1 MSNARGKVPR
11 TGATLWS
18 ALALIVGLLLTQ
30 LAPAPAQESGRKILI
45 VEVTGVIGVATTLHV
60 EKGLEQAKRENA
72 ELVILR
78 VDTPGGLVSS
88 TREMVQMILASPVP
102 VVGFVAPSGAHAASA
117 GTFIIAATHVA
128 AMAPGTQIGAATP
141 IAIGAP
147 PMPGQQP
154 QPEKDKDEKKEGEGQ
169 GGTEGAADRKALNDT
184 IAFIRSLGQMRG
196 RNVEWL
202 EKAVREAA
210 TLTGEDAVKENV
222 VEILANNTEDLVQKL
237 DGREIVIAGVAR
249 KLATAGA
256 TVTTVEMGF
265 RTKVLSAIADPNVAF
280 ILLMIGVYGI
290 LFEFWNPGAVAPGVV
305 GGICLL
311 LALTALTSLPLNFAG
326 LALILFGIAL
336 MVVEA
341 FTPSFGVMGIGGIAA
356 FVVGALFLF
365 DPEGSDVDV
374 QVALPV
380 IVGAALTSIAVM
392 TFIVGFAVS
401 AHRRKVVSGGEEM
414 IGAKGEVVEWQDTKG
429 AIRVHGE
436 VWSAAGDRSFNRGDA
451 VVVKERRGL
460 VLIVVAA

>member
-1 MSNARGKVPR
+1 MMLTMSGERIRFRSAR
-11 TGATLWS
+11 ATVWIAFAS
-18 ALALIVGLLLTQ
+18 VFAGLLLSS
-30 LAPAPAQESGRKILI
+30 LAPAQENARRIVL
-45 VEVTGVIGVATTLHV
+45 VEVTGVIGVATTLHI
-60 EKGLEQAKRENA
+60 EKGLAQAQRENA
-72 ELVILR
+72 EAVILR

-88 TREMVQMILASPVP
+88 TREIVQLVLASPVP

-141 IAIGAP
+141 ITMGSPVMPGAP
-147 PMPGQQP
+147 
-154 QPEKDKDEKKEGEGQ
+154 KDDDKEKKDAQ
-169 GGTEGAADRKALNDT
+169 PSDGAADRKALNDT
-184 IAFIRSLGQMRG
+184 IALVRSLGQMRG

-202 EKAVREAA
+202 EKAVRDAA
-210 TLTGEDAVKENV
+210 TLTGEDAVREKV
-222 VEILANNTEDLVQKL
+222 VEILANDIGDLVQKL
-237 DGREIVIAGVAR
+237 DGREVTIAGVTR
-249 KLATAGA
+249 KLATKDLAVGI
-256 TVTTVEMGF
+256 VEMDW
-265 RTKVLSAIADPNVAF
+265 RTQALSAIADPNVAF

-290 LFEFWNPGAVAPGVV
+290 LFEFWNPGAIAPGVV

-311 LALTALTSLPLNFAG
+311 LALAALTSLPLNIAG

-336 MVVEA
+336 MVAEA

-380 IVGAALTSIAVM
+380 IVGAALTSVALM

-414 IGAKGEVVEWQDTKG
+414 IGAKGVVVEWQGMAG

-436 VWSAAGDRSFNRGDA
+436 IWSARSERGFAIGDA
-451 VVVKERRGL
+451 VVVRGRQGL
-460 VLIVVAA
+460 VLNVAAT